1 MHRFI
6 TEIPYERDINKT
18 NQLIC
23 NFVKRDDVSEKN
35 KLYIKTI
42 FKTISRWNLGY
53 ILEETKDIDYGI
65 LFCKTNLVECMNRV
79 IKNKIKLRKLSCNWM
94 YIIKKIIVY

>member
-1 MHRFI
+1 MHKFI
-6 TEIPYERDINKT
+6 TDIPYERDIDKT
-18 NQLIC
+18 NQLIY

-42 FKTISRWNLGY
+42 FKNISQWNLGY
-53 ILEETKDIDYGI
+53 ILEETKDIDYPI

-79 IKNKIKLRKLSCNWM
+79 LKNNIKLRKLSCNWI